1 MIRKTL
7 TGFMMCAALTVCIN
21 LATTAHAAPCYN
33 KPHLEAF
40 LKQEHGLTLHSWGVN
55 SAGNMI
61 ELWLSPNGLFALVTT
76 TPAKCSTVEIPADLH
91 GRLWTPPSPNR
102 AIPEA
107 DRMNKGDKL

>member
-1 MIRKTL
+1 MIARKL
-7 TGFMMCAALTVCIN
+7 CATFIAAVCIN
-21 LATTAHAAPCYN
+21 LKTAAHAAPCYD
-33 KPHLEAF
+33 KAHLEAF
-40 LKQEHGLTLHSWGVN
+40 LKQEHELKLHSWGVN
-55 SAGNMI
+55 GAGNMV
-61 ELWLSPNGLFALVTT
+61 ELWLAPNGLFALVTT